1 VRALHLVRALDKRR
15 SVVSTPTTLGRY
27 RLLERLGRGGMA
39 EVFKAKSYGVE
50 GFEKTVAVKRIL
62 PELIAKPEFL
72 GLFVDEARLAIRL
85 SHANIVQVFD
95 LGVAA
100 VRDPKIAP
108 KSSSSSSPPSASLA
122 QDASRDEYFMVMEF
136 VRGLDLASMLAAAL
150 RRGQHVPVAGAV
162 RIVAEVAKALDY
174 AHRQRDD
181 EQRPIEIVHRD
192 VSLSNVLVSFEGE
205 VKLTDFGIARA
216 RSVLDAKAALE
227 DTGART
233 LQGKYASM
241 SPEQANGEPLDRRS
255 DIFSLGIVL
264 FELLTGVNPFSGTS
278 IFETVRRLISQE
290 KASLRALR
298 PEVDAELEAIVDQAL
313 AHDRKDR
320 YQEASKLHEALL
332 GWLAKGSHRFGGRDL
347 SQWLRGLRS
356 DSRPSLTVQGAAPG
370 APSEGSPADDTV
382 DLGFRW
388 DERSQPL
395 PLPRALTEVNV
406 PFGQERRET
415 VLWALKVTRDRSA
428 IRASDRASRSSSE
441 DSVPTEDDHVVVN
454 RALEEIR
461 TAVENVGAEW
471 EGPSDHNEPVRV
483 WFGRKPTRSKAVLT
497 NALYT
502 VLYVLRYRARGV
514 RIHSI
519 VDAERYDVG
528 RTEVVSSAQTTALVG
543 KTLALFANDDSVAPC
558 VLPVSLAKELS
569 DRFVFGESGLV
580 DFARLERI
588 SPQGSANKLVGRQT
602 ELRTV
607 GEALALASRGKTSVL
622 VVHGEAG
629 IGKTR
634 FLQEVAHKLA
644 RGTIAITVHQLG
656 SVIERGSGVAL
667 ATLMNRLLGTEG
679 QRRSDEFVEHVKTLG
694 LAEGAASVLYRFLRN
709 PGSVGTANHV
719 EREVLVVALARVLG
733 QLSAEHIQIVL
744 WDGVEDTDALSW
756 GLFRDAAARVP
767 DARVLAVVA
776 TRLVER
782 EDSNKGDAEHSRVES
797 SPQLVLRP
805 SLLEGFARVQWLAIG
820 PLHTTDTE
828 QLVRDSL
835 AIDAVPVQLLAWLEV
850 RAGGN
855 PLYVRELSRMLL
867 ESRALTIAERRIV
880 SLRLDE
886 ATHGVPATLREL
898 IEFRTRDLRSEERLV
913 LEALSVHELPM
924 AAFALRAVLAIE
936 AGAMTP
942 NLDAVLSDLQRAELV
957 TVVGNEEW
965 ELRSRLVRDVI
976 AGAIPAGRRTWMHRR
991 LAEQMETALTSSTAS
1006 LTMDRNGA
1014 IEATTDA
1021 HEARTQEGAWA
1032 SASTNRLAHHWQEA
1046 GEPSRAA
1053 HFFAQAAIAA
1063 RDRSPA
1069 LAADDFARAF
1079 AIAPAQDWHGQVHWW
1094 QAWAHV
1100 AEHGSLLLG
1109 SNDAK
1114 PLFTEAHL
1122 QSTGIQAT
1130 ADTREVHD
1138 RGSNDREHAGALLA
1152 AATIALRLRRPA
1164 EARSILARLSK
1175 ESHSASADLI
1185 TVEALVSEERFAE
1198 AHAYLA
1204 SAQQLDPA
1212 LGNHRSSRLFALIA
1226 AAQGDRAKVTVA
1238 LAQLERS
1245 PQKENTDQPTS
1256 GAMNALT
1263 RARVEFLL
1271 GDIRRAIGYAE
1282 NAIERAEAIALP
1294 RLRSE
1299 ALELL
1304 AEYNALASEWGRAH
1318 EVAMRGRGFGTD
1330 SAFNHFILELAEVR
1344 MQQANVVDFARAAY
1358 ERSVGTAASELHR
1371 FALLGRA
1378 LMSVTEPPATELL
1391 ERIRERQ
1398 HALAVTHGMQSL
1410 HLK

>member
-1 VRALHLVRALDKRR
+1 VRALHLLRALDKRR

-100 VRDPKIAP
+100 VRDPKTAP
-108 KSSSSSSPPSASLA
+108 KSSASSSPSNARLA

-150 RRGQHVPVAGAV
+150 RRGEHVPVAGAV

-192 VSLSNVLVSFEGE
+192 VSLSNVLLSFEGE

-278 IFETVRRLISQE
+278 IFETVRRLVSHE

-298 PEVDAELEAIVDQAL
+298 PEVDAALEAIVDQAL

-320 YQEASKLHEALL
+320 YQEASKLHEALI
-332 GWLAKGSHRFGGRDL
+332 GWLAKGSHRFGSRDL
-347 SQWLRGLRS
+347 SQWLRSLRS
-356 DSRPSLTVQGAAPG
+356 DVRSSLIDQGALPSAS
-370 APSEGSPADDTV
+370 SEGSPTDDAV

-395 PLPRALTEVNV
+395 PLPKALTEASV

-428 IRASDRASRSSSE
+428 IRASDRASRSGSE
-441 DSVPTEDDHVVVN
+441 GSESTEDDRVVVD
-454 RALEEIR
+454 RALDEIR
-461 TAVENVGAEW
+461 TAVASAGAEW
-471 EGPSDHNEPVRV
+471 ETPNAPNEPVRV
-483 WFGRKPTRSKAVLT
+483 WFGRKPSRTKASLT

-502 VLYVLRYRARGV
+502 VLYILRQRTRGV
-514 RIHSI
+514 RIHSVI
-519 VDAERYDVG
+519 NAERYDIEL
-528 RTEVVSSAQTTALVG
+528 TEAISSVQTTALVA
-543 KTLALFANDDSVAPC
+543 KTLTLFANDDSVAPC
-558 VLPVSLAKELS
+558 VLPVMLAKELS
-569 DRFVFGESGLV
+569 DRFVFGESGLI

-588 SPQGSANKLVGRQT
+588 RPQGSANKLVGRQT

-622 VVHGEAG
+622 VIHGEAG

-634 FLQEVAHKLA
+634 LLQEIAHKLA
-644 RGTIAITVHQLG
+644 RGTIAITVHQLS

-667 ATLMNRLLGTEG
+667 ATLMNRLLGTEA
-679 QRRSDEFVEHVKTLG
+679 QRRGDEFVEHVKTLG

-709 PGSVGTANHV
+709 PGSVGATNHV

-744 WDGVEDTDALSW
+744 WDGVENTDALSW
-756 GLFRDAAARVP
+756 GLFRDAAARAP
-767 DARVLAVVA
+767 DARILAVVA
-776 TRLVER
+776 TRLAER
-782 EDSNKGDAEHSRVES
+782 ADSNEGDALPSQLES
-797 SPQLVLRP
+797 LPQLVLRP
-805 SLLEGFARVQWLAIG
+805 SLLEGFGRVQWLALG

-835 AIDAVPVQLLAWLEV
+835 AIEAVPVQLLVWLEV

-886 ATHGVPATLREL
+886 AAHRVPATLREL
-898 IEFRTRDLRSEERLV
+898 VEFRTRDLRPEERLV

-924 AAFALRAVLAIE
+924 AAFALRAVLAFD
-936 AGAMTP
+936 ATMA
-942 NLDAVLSDLQRAELV
+942 NLDTVLSDLQRSELV
-957 TVVGNEEW
+957 TVVGDAEW
-965 ELRSRLVRDVI
+965 ELRSRLVREVI
-976 AGAIPAGRRTWMHRR
+976 AEAIPAGRRTWMHRR
-991 LAEQMETALTSSTAS
+991 LAEQMETSLAASTIPRDGSLPTINEAHAERTS
-1006 LTMDRNGA
+1006 
-1014 IEATTDA
+1014 
-1021 HEARTQEGAWA
+1021 EGPWT
-1032 SASTNRLAHHWQEA
+1032 SVSTNRLAHHWQEA

-1053 HFFAQAAIAA
+1053 HFFAQAAMAA
-1063 RDRSPA
+1063 RDRAPA
-1069 LAADDFARAF
+1069 IAADDFARAF
-1079 AIAPAQDWHGQVHWW
+1079 AVAPAEPWHAQVHWW
-1094 QAWAHV
+1094 HAWAQV
-1100 AEHGSLLLG
+1100 AEHGCLLLG
-1109 SNDAK
+1109 SDDAK

-1122 QSTGIQAT
+1122 QPAELRAT
-1130 ADTREVHD
+1130 ADNSQANTPNSH
-1138 RGSNDREHAGALLA
+1138 GREHAGALLA
-1152 AATIALRLRRPA
+1152 AATIALKLRRPA
-1164 EARSILARLSK
+1164 EARSILARLPR
-1175 ESHSASADLI
+1175 ELHNASADLI
-1185 TVEALVSEERFAE
+1185 TVDTLVSEERFAE
-1198 AHAYLA
+1198 AHAFLTTA
-1204 SAQQLDPA
+1204 EELDPSLA
-1212 LGNHRSSRLFALIA
+1212 NHRSPHLFALVA

-1238 LAQLERS
+1238 LAQLERG
-1245 PQKENTDQPTS
+1245 PHEENTAQPAVR
-1256 GAMNALT
+1256 AMNALT

-1271 GDIRRAIGYAE
+1271 GDIRQAIGYAE
-1282 NAIERAEAIALP
+1282 NAIERAEAVALP

-1304 AEYNALASEWGRAH
+1304 AEYNALAGEWGRAH

-1330 SAFNHFILELAEVR
+1330 SSFNHFILELAEVR
-1344 MQQANVVDFARAAY
+1344 IQQGNLVGFAQSACELR
-1358 ERSVGTAASELHR
+1358 VGASAVELHR

-1378 LMSVTEPPATELL
+1378 LMSVADPSATELL
-1391 ERIRERQ
+1391 ERVQGRQ
-1398 HALAVTHGMQSL
+1398 HALAVTHGIRSL